1 MAPEQLLG
9 LRADERADIFALG
22 VILAESLTGRHPFR
36 HSEADRTIAAILGD
50 PVALGCE
57 DAHVR
62 ALEKILQQTLAK
74 DRDRRLASVDELRAR
89 VVPALCSCPTL
100 PAPAAPPS
108 VAEER
113 TATLPTRWDDR
124 RPVD

>member
-36 HSEADRTIAAILGD
+36 HPEPDRTIAAILGD
-50 PVALGCE
+50 SVALGGE

-62 ALEKILQQTLAK
+62 ALERILQQTLAK

-89 VVPALCSCPTL
+89 VVPTLRSCPTL
-100 PAPAAPPS
+100 PALAAPPP
-108 VAEER
+108 ETDEH
-113 TATLPTRWDDR
+113 TATLQTRWDHR
-124 RPVD
+124 RPVR